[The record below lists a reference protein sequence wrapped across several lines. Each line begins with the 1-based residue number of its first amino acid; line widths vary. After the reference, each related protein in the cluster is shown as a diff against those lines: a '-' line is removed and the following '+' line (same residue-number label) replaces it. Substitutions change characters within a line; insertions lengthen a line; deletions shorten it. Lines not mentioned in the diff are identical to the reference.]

1 MGKYYRS
8 LLLGS
13 AALASFTGYA
23 QDATPEKPAQW
34 ESSAAAGLTLTQG
47 NTDSLLVTAQVLSQK
62 KWDEHEMRLGANAT
76 YGEIENE
83 KTVEGV
89 HGFGQYNRL
98 FTDRAY
104 GYLRLDGMHDAIADI
119 EYRFTFSPGVGY
131 YFIKN
136 DRTTLSGEAGPA
148 FIYEKQ
154 GGDSTGYITARLAER
169 LEHKFNEN
177 VRLWQS
183 IEFLPQVD
191 DLNNFLINAEIGV
204 ESKLTANLSLKVFAV
219 DNYDNEPAPGREEND
234 LKVVT
239 AMAYAF

>member
-1 MGKYYRS
+1 MGIYYRS
-8 LLLGS
+8 LLVGG
-13 AALASFTGYA
+13 AALATAGTFA
-23 QDATPEKPAQW
+23 QDASTNKW
-34 ESSAAAGLTLTQG
+34 ETTASVGVTVTQG
-47 NTDSLLVTAQVLSQK
+47 NTDSVMGSAQVLSQK
-62 KWDEHEMRLGANAT
+62 KWGPHEMRLGALGT
-76 YGEIENE
+76 YGEIEGE
-83 KTVEGV
+83 KSVEGL

-98 FTDRAY
+98 FTDRVY
-104 GYLRLDGMHDAIADI
+104 GYLRLDALHDAIADI
-119 EYRFTFSPGVGY
+119 DYRFTFSPGAGY

-136 DRTTLSGEAGPA
+136 EQTTLSGEAGPA

-154 GGDSTGYITARLAER
+154 GGESTGYITARLAER

-204 ESKLTANLSLKVFAV
+204 ESKLTPKLSLKVFAI

-239 AMAYAF
+239 AMGYTF